1 MDLSRRKPVLL
12 RGGPRWKGMGGIDT
26 YTAPYAPTASF
37 PFSGAFPMFSVDF
50 QWHASGSTAGAHG
63 STAYAVVPLGTSV
76 ALPLGVSPSVQLSVA
91 CLS

>member
-1 MDLSRRKPVLL
+1 MAVQVLL
-12 RGGPRWKGMGGIDT
+12 YPL
-26 YTAPYAPTASF
+26 
-37 PFSGAFPMFSVDF
+37 FSVDI

-91 CLS
+91 GLQFTVVAR

>member
-1 MDLSRRKPVLL
+1 MVVPLGTTVVPLWSTAACTAWGFFFWQL
-12 RGGPRWKGMGGIDT
+12 RFYLYPL
-26 YTAPYAPTASF
+26 
-37 PFSGAFPMFSVDF
+37 FSVDF
-50 QWHASGSTAGAHG
+50 LWLASGSTAGAHG